1 MQTLKNFTLGGDNLG
16 VKTNISEYFQRKS
29 SLVHVPPDLQVSVH
43 LMPETPF
50 YD

>member
-29 SLVHVPPDLQVSVH
+29 SLVHVPPDSVH